1 VLEKHVV
8 KPHAKTATTLA
19 PRTIENGVMRGAGRA
34 ALERTP
40 SFSEL
45 SASVFCIKSL
55 LDVQKNI
62 LRNGFIFVIILIRFF
77 LKSLRLVGCFLYV
90 PHASF
95 IMPYGLREIKLVIS
109 KAL

>member
-1 VLEKHVV
+1 MLGKHMV
-8 KPHAKTATTLA
+8 KPHAKTAIALA

-45 SASVFCIKSL
+45 NVPVFCIKSL

-77 LKSLRLVGCFLYV
+77 LKSLSLPTSYRPTCLLYRLYRSGD
-90 PHASF
+90 
-95 IMPYGLREIKLVIS
+95 
-109 KAL
+109 

>member
-1 VLEKHVV
+1 MLEKHMV
-8 KPHAKTATTLA
+8 KPHAITATALA

-45 SASVFCIKSL
+45 IAPVFRIKSL

-77 LKSLRLVGCFLYV
+77 LKSLRLFTRSSAWRAKDERHITLGGFFFY
-90 PHASF
+90 
-95 IMPYGLREIKLVIS
+95 
-109 KAL
+109 

>member
-1 VLEKHVV
+1 MLGKHMV
-8 KPHAKTATTLA
+8 KPHATTATALA

-45 SASVFCIKSL
+45 IAPVFRIKSL

-77 LKSLRLVGCFLYV
+77 LKSLRLVLSFELRTTYKQNTKSSYTDA
-90 PHASF
+90 ASLW
-95 IMPYGLREIKLVIS
+95 GS
-109 KAL
+109 GS

>member
-1 VLEKHVV
+1 MLGKHVV
-8 KPHAKTATTLA
+8 KPHAKTATALA

-45 SASVFCIKSL
+45 IAPVFRIKSL

-77 LKSLRLVGCFLYV
+77 LKSLSLILDQRFLY
-90 PHASF
+90 F
-95 IMPYGLREIKLVIS
+95 I
-109 KAL
+109 